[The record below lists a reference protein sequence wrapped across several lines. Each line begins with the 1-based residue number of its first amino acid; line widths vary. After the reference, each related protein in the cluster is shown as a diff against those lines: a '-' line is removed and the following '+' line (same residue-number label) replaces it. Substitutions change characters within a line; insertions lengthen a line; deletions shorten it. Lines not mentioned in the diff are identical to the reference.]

1 MEMNKV
7 KIMSELFKIIA
18 IIAYITMIITVIVV
32 PSDDNMYEY
41 MFYELAIFLFSS
53 YSKCIVDTKIL
64 ERIIKEEIQ
73 KLGDRSNR
81 RNKW

>member
-1 MEMNKV
+1 M
-7 KIMSELFKIIA
+7 KILSELFKIIA
-18 IIAYITMIITVIVV
+18 IITYITMIITVIVV

-64 ERIIKEEIQ
+64 ERIIKEEMWR
-73 KLGDRSNR
+73 LEDRSNR
-81 RNKW
+81 SNK

>member
-1 MEMNKV
+1 M
-7 KIMSELFKIIA
+7 KILSELFKIIA
-18 IIAYITMIITVIVV
+18 IITYITMIITVIVV
-32 PSDDNMYEY
+32 PSDDNVYEY

-53 YSKCIVDTKIL
+53 YSKCLVDTKIL

>member
-1 MEMNKV
+1 MKMLSK
-7 KIMSELFKIIA
+7 LFKIMA
-18 IIAYITMIITVIVV
+18 IITYITMIITVIVV
-32 PSDDNMYEY
+32 PSDDNVYEY

-64 ERIIKEEIQ
+64 ERRIKKEMQ
-73 KLGDRSNR
+73 KFEDRSNR

>member
-1 MEMNKV
+1 M